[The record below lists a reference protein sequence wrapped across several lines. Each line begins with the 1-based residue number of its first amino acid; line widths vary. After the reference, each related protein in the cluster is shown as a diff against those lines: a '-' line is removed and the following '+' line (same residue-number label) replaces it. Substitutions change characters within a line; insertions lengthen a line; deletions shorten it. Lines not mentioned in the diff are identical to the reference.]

1 MTGSLIVALLGTIHL
16 GIMAVEMALWQ
27 TPRAMKAFGT
37 TPEFAAEFAAASK
50 VMAANQGVY
59 NGFLAAGLFWSL

>member
-1 MTGSLIVALLGTIHL
+1 MT
-16 GIMAVEMALWQ
+16 VEMALWQ

-37 TPEFAAEFAAASK
+37 TPEFAAASK
-50 VMAANQGVY
+50 VMAANQGLY